1 MLTIEDAF
9 AEQGKQE
16 PREDVRQ
23 CLGEIS
29 LLAFIGPSAAGKNF
43 LMEQTEL
50 PQVGTVTSRA
60 PRSTDNKSLY
70 TYMSNEEMLEGIEK
84 GDFVQYGIA
93 LPDRIYASRL
103 EDYSKDK
110 PNVADIYFD
119 AVHPLRSAGFKS
131 VKTVSILTPDKGQYH
146 SQLMLNLEGQS
157 VHSAHERLSKD
168 LAALRSISANIWAD
182 TRNNLIILN
191 RINNAEENI
200 VEKNVDRIR
209 DFAYDKPQEWQ
220 DKEELLTA
228 IDSMRRVIESVRTRL
243 VGQ

>member
-1 MLTIEDAF
+1 MLTIEQAF

-16 PREDVRQ
+16 PSDTVRQ
-23 CLGEIS
+23 SLGEIS

-50 PQVGTVTSRA
+50 PQVGTVTSRD
-60 PRSTDNKSLY
+60 PRPADDKSLY
-70 TYMSNEEMLEGIEK
+70 TYMTNEAMLEGIEK

-103 EDYSKDK
+103 EDYSRDK

-131 VKTVSILTPDKGQYH
+131 VKTVSVLTPDMAQYH
-146 SQLMLNLEGQS
+146 SQLMINLEGQS
-157 VHSAHERLSKD
+157 VLSAHERLLKD
-168 LAALRSISANIWAD
+168 QAALRSISANIWAD
-182 TRNNLIILN
+182 TKNNLIILN
-191 RINNAEENI
+191 RTNN
-200 VEKNVDRIR
+200 VEKNADRIR
-209 DFAYDKPQEWQ
+209 DFAYDKLPEWQ